1 MHDMG
6 KLSSAFQNQ
15 MHKKINRESIRR
27 EEYFRHELLSFVYMV
42 YSMQEYI
49 QQSPDDFPYYLYAVL
64 SHHKKLDANF
74 KSFDRERNMSRDWP
88 ELTLEE
94 YKYGIN
100 LVNELNSLSI
110 DLIDEPKNFKFKR
123 ETVLKY
129 IEYYTKESYF
139 FKVRIV

>member
-1 MHDMG
+1 
-6 KLSSAFQNQ
+6 
-15 MHKKINRESIRR
+15 
-27 EEYFRHELLSFVYMV
+27 
-42 YSMQEYI
+42 
-49 QQSPDDFPYYLYAVL
+49 
-64 SHHKKLDANF
+64 
-74 KSFDRERNMSRDWP
+74 MSRDWP

-139 FKVRIV
+139 F